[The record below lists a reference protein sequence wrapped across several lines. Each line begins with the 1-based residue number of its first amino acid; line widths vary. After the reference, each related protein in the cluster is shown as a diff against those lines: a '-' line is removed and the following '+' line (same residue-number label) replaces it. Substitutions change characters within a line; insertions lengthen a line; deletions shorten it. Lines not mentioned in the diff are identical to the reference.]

1 MLILIVCLVDWSPNG
16 MYLASA
22 SFDATICIWDKNSGG
37 RYIKIICS
45 IIILQCGHLG
55 SKVKVVVNVAL
66 KYNQLTMQSFFTKI
80 VWNSQ
85 HYYFKVHVS
94 AV

>member
-1 MLILIVCLVDWSPNG
+1 MDWSPNG

-37 RYIKIICS
+37 RYIKIIHS
-45 IIILQCGHLG
+45 IIILQCSNLG

-66 KYNQLTMQSFFTKI
+66 KYNQLTMQSVLIYKI
-80 VWNSQ
+80 CLKQ
-85 HYYFKVHVS
+85 PTLLL
-94 AV
+94 

>member
-37 RYIKIICS
+37 RYIKIIHS

-66 KYNQLTMQSFFTKI
+66 KYNQLTMQSFCTKI
-80 VWNSQ
+80 V
-85 HYYFKVHVS
+85 
-94 AV
+94 